1 MSTAKQKEFE
11 KLVEE
16 IRNCRKCP
24 LWQGRKNAVP
34 GEGDINTKILF
45 IGEAPGRQEDIQG
58 RPFVGA
64 AGEQLT
70 EYLKE
75 IGLERSEVY
84 ITNVVK
90 CRPPQNRD
98 PTEEEINTCSHL
110 YLDKQIDLIDPSII
124 VTMGNH
130 ATKYILKKFG
140 FKFRSISKEHGI
152 AFEKDTLMKK
162 IIIFPVYHP
171 AAILYNRG
179 LEDIFRED
187 FLKLKK
193 VLEEK
198 HIAVGQ
204 ETGDT
209 RE

>member
-1 MSTAKQKEFE
+1 MSANKQKEFE
-11 KLVEE
+11 KLIEE

-34 GEGDINTKILF
+34 GEGDINTQIMF

-70 EYLKE
+70 KFLNE
-75 IGLERSEVY
+75 IGLTRDKVY

-98 PTEEEINTCSHL
+98 PTDEEIAICSA
-110 YLDKQIDLIDPSII
+110 YLNKQINLIDPTVI

-130 ATKYILKKFG
+130 ATKFILKKFG
-140 FKFRSISKEHGI
+140 IPFRSISKERGKLHRI
-152 AFEKDTLMKK
+152 NTLMKT
-162 IIIFPVYHP
+162 IFIFPIYHP
-171 AAILYNRG
+171 AASLYNRG
-179 LEDIFRED
+179 LEEVFRED
-187 FLKLKK
+187 FAKLKELLK
-193 VLEEK
+193 EADV
-198 HIAVGQ
+198 
-204 ETGDT
+204 
-209 RE
+209 